1 MSNRVVAILLA
12 IFLGWCGIHK
22 FYCHRVFQGV
32 LYFFFCETGIPLLF
46 SIVDALRY
54 ATMDDSEFIYKYS

>member
-1 MSNRVVAILLA
+1 MSNRVVAIFLA

-32 LYFFFCETGIPLLF
+32 LYFFFCETGIPWLF
-46 SIVDALRY
+46 SIIDAIRY
-54 ATMDDSEFIYKYS
+54 AFMDDSEFIYKYS

>member
-12 IFLGWCGIHK
+12 VFLGWCGIHK

-32 LYFFFCETGIPLLF
+32 LYFFFCETGIPWVLA
-46 SIVDALRY
+46 IIDAIRY
-54 ATMDDSEFIYKYS
+54 AFMDDSEFIDKYS